1 MSMHIWQQIPHK
13 NLLQKLK
20 ELWASKSPQSTCT
33 HNTVYKVL
41 TIVSQ
46 LLYSKSN
53 SINILFSSH
62 PLLIKNQ
69 TIITWQSHDYNHT
82 HSLVLEELECLMG
95 PDSDESFNWETL
107 EGFQNIVDRTDPASH
122 FMRTVYVMRLHTLP
136 RLMEERGKKGKGE
149 KGRRK
154 EGK

>member
-1 MSMHIWQQIPHK
+1 MSMHVWWKTPHK

-20 ELWASKSPQSTCT
+20 ELWASKSSQNTCT

-53 SINILFSSH
+53 NINILFSSH

-69 TIITWQSHDYNHT
+69 TIITWPSHDNNHT
-82 HSLVLEELECLMG
+82 HSPVLEEPECLVG
-95 PDSDESFNWETL
+95 PDSDESFNRETL
-107 EGFQNIVDRTDPASH
+107 EGFQNIVDRKDPASH
-122 FMRTVYVMRLHTLP
+122 FMRTVYAMRLHTQP
-136 RLMEERGKKGKGE
+136 WLMEERGKKGKGE